1 MISVFQ
7 LTSDC
12 LTNDYHGC
20 GKAWAAVKDGAVVAL
35 RYMSQGTYPIANP
48 RGNWGG
54 NIERGLPNWI
64 QAIRK
69 NAEGLDNHTLPTA
82 WSSRGLS
89 KLSAAASA
97 CADCPKRPRGGS
109 YRPRELLTMARA
121 AIIAACAADFTS
133 WREHAR
139 AELSQFG
146 AVMSGMCSCTE
157 FVVRDVRL
165 GANQ

>member
-12 LTNDYHGC
+12 LTNDYRGC
-20 GKAWAAVKDGAVVAL
+20 GKAWAAVKDGKVVAI
-35 RYMSQGTYPIANP
+35 RYMSQGTYPVADP
-48 RGNWGG
+48 RRNWGG
-54 NIERGLPNWI
+54 IVERALPDWI
-64 QAIRK
+64 KAVRN
-69 NAEGLDNHTLPTA
+69 NAEGLDNHMLPTA

-121 AIIAACAADFTS
+121 AIIAASDTDFVA
-133 WREHAR
+133 WRAHAR
-139 AELSQFG
+139 DELSQFG
-146 AVMSGMCSCTE
+146 TVMSGMCSCTE
-157 FVVRDVRL
+157 FVVRDAR
-165 GANQ
+165 